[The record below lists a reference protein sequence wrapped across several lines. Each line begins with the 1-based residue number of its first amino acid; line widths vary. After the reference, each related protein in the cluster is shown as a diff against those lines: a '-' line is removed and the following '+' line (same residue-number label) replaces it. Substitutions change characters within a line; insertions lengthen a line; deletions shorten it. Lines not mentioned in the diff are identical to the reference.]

1 MIIIFGLSYVDYNQ
15 LIKKSLKI
23 MEEIELYEVLKALH
37 VVAVISW
44 MAGLLYLPR
53 IFVYHCNAKAGSELD
68 QTLQIMENK
77 LLRFIMNPAMIAVF
91 ILGFAL
97 AYNIGFEF
105 TWLHIKLALVFL
117 LAIYHGFL
125 AKCRRNFANQQNKYS
140 QRFYR
145 IINEVPAVLMVLI
158 VFLVIIKPF

>member
-1 MIIIFGLSYVDYNQ
+1 
-15 LIKKSLKI
+15 
-23 MEEIELYEVLKALH
+23 MEDIELYEVLKVLH
-37 VVAVISW
+37 IVAVISW

-68 QTLQIMENK
+68 QTFQIMERK
-77 LLRFIMNPAMIAVF
+77 LLRFIMNPAMILAL

-105 TWLHIKLALVFL
+105 VWLHIKLVLVFI
-117 LAIYHGFL
+117 LAAYHGFL
-125 AKCRRNFANQQNKYS
+125 AKCRKNFADHKNKYS
-140 QRFYR
+140 QKFYR
-145 IINEVPAVLMVLI
+145 IINEIPIIIITLI